1 MNGEGGNMFRFDS
14 SQPADRDPVLM
25 QGLAAAVNTPDGAGA
40 SLRAA
45 DDAALRS
52 AAKSE
57 AVKLDLYHLVLIFA
71 VCSVLG
77 LIGETVVSYFVDGRW
92 EDRAGFLWGP
102 FSPIYGVGGVLMTL
116 ALARLA
122 DARGGVLFGVAAVV
136 GAAFEWFAG
145 WFWENAFGIVAWDY
159 SSQPFNLGGHT
170 CLGIALVWGA
180 AGVAWV
186 KLALPAMQRA
196 ADAVPVSWRAPLAWG
211 LLVFFLVDAVVTFA
225 AFDCWMNRLAGAE
238 PADAV
243 QRFFAAHY
251 GNDVMANRFQTMSMY
266 PCLAGFRG

>member
-1 MNGEGGNMFRFDS
+1 MFRMGS
-14 SQPADRDPVLM
+14 SSVIDDARVS
-25 QGLAAAVNTPDGAGA
+25 GGVAGGA
-40 SLRAA
+40 SCAGGRNAS
-45 DDAALRS
+45 DWEDAAS
-52 AAKSE
+52 AAHADAQVPIVE
-57 AVKLDLYHLVLIFA
+57 LDLYHLVWIFT

-116 ALARLA
+116 ALGRLA
-122 DARGGVLFGVAAVV
+122 DARAGVLFGVAALT

-180 AGVAWV
+180 AGVAWL
-186 KLALPAMQRA
+186 KLALPVMQRA
-196 ADAVPVSWRAPLAWG
+196 ADAVPVAWRGALTWG
-211 LLVFFLVDAVVTFA
+211 LLAFFLVDTAMTFL
-225 AFDCWMNRLAGAE
+225 AFDCWTNRLAGVE
-238 PADAV
+238 PAGPV
-243 QRFFAAHY
+243 QLFFADHY
-251 GNDVMANRFQTMSMY
+251 GNAVMENRFQTMSMY
-266 PCLAGFRG
+266 PVLANFRG